1 MKHSYK
7 DTPMLETVKQRSI
20 WLFSPSPGQIKVWN
34 LITAEDWESH
44 ACPELQV
51 GMSLSTA
58 KFSGSLLQG
67 SVSVTNIEA
76 VVSFEM
82 PLPSWAPYPEDAK
95 FQHLYAL

>member
-1 MKHSYK
+1 MKHSFK

-20 WLFSPSPGQIKVWN
+20 WLFSPSIGQIKVWN

-44 ACPELQV
+44 ACPGMQV

-67 SVSVTNIEA
+67 GVSVTNIEA
-76 VVSFEM
+76 VVSFET
-82 PLPSWAPYPEDAK
+82 PLPNWAPYPEDAE
-95 FQHLYAL
+95 FQYLYAP